1 MKNIQ
6 KRGFITMKKKV
17 LSAMLSAAI
26 LVGVSAAAFASKADA
41 TPDVFIN
48 NTQVYFED
56 QKPVI
61 KDDFTLIP
69 VRGVLEAMNDTV
81 EWDGENRTVTVKS
94 ENNLTRVVLTID
106 SNIMNVYHFTSIMSA
121 DKTEVEL
128 EVAPQI
134 INDRT
139 MVPFRAVCEAMGAKV
154 DWNDDDYA
162 VLISTLDN
170 AQAPAEVTDKLVAS
184 ASASSN
190 EVKVGDEVTVFM
202 NIKNLTSL
210 YPDRFVSG
218 ITAGLNYDKKL
229 FKLTDSYLCTKDGKQ
244 LASSDGLSNDEY
256 TEEGLKAVYITIN
269 GDEAAKEDG
278 AVLALVFTAQ
288 AEGTGSFTLADR
300 YHSRLGHDLTV
311 LLSDMDNKNTSLLKG
326 DDVVIDT
333 TAVEVK
339 VTAADNTKA
348 DDTKA
353 DDTAADDTKVD
364 DTKADDT
371 KADDTKTD
379 DTKADDTKT
388 DDTKA
393 DDNTETAE

>member
-1 MKNIQ
+1 
-6 KRGFITMKKKV
+6 MKKKV
-17 LSAMLSAAI
+17 LSAMLSAVI
-26 LVGVSAAAFASKADA
+26 LVGVSASAFASKADA

-162 VLISTLDN
+162 VLISTSDN

-184 ASASSN
+184 ASASN
-190 EVKVGDEVTVFM
+190 AEVKAGDEVTVFM
-202 NIKNLTSL
+202 NLKNLSAL

-229 FKLTDSYLCTKDGKQ
+229 FKLTDSYLCTKDGTK
-244 LASSDGLSNDEY
+244 LTSSLGVSNDDY
-256 TEEGLKAVYITIN
+256 IEEGLKVAYVTISGDNEAV
-269 GDEAAKEDG
+269 KEDG
-278 AVLALVFTAQ
+278 SVLAFVFTAQ

-300 YHSRLGHDLTV
+300 YHSKLGHDLTV

-339 VTAADNTKA
+339 VTAAD
-348 DDTKA
+348 
-353 DDTAADDTKVD
+353 DTKVD

-371 KADDTKTD
+371 KADDTAADNTKVD
-379 DTKADDTKT
+379 DTKADDTKVDATKT
-388 DDTKA
+388 DDTAADNTKA

>member
-1 MKNIQ
+1 
-6 KRGFITMKKKV
+6 MKKKV
-17 LSAMLSAAI
+17 LSAMLSAVI
-26 LVGVSAAAFASKADA
+26 LVGVSASAFASKADA

-162 VLISTLDN
+162 VLISTSDN

-184 ASASSN
+184 ASASSA
-190 EVKVGDEVTVFM
+190 EVKAGDEVTVFM
-202 NIKNLTSL
+202 NLKNLSAL

-229 FKLTDSYLCTKDGKQ
+229 FKLTDSYLCTKDGTK
-244 LASSDGLSNDEY
+244 LTSSLGVSNDDY
-256 TEEGLKAVYITIN
+256 IEEGLKVAYVTISGDNEAV
-269 GDEAAKEDG
+269 KEDG
-278 AVLALVFTAQ
+278 AVLAFVFTAQ

-311 LLSDMDNKNTSLLKG
+311 LLSSMDNKNTSLLKG

-339 VTAADNTKA
+339 VTAADNTKVDDTKA

-353 DDTAADDTKVD
+353 DDTAADDTK
-364 DTKADDT
+364 ADD
-371 KADDTKTD
+371 K
-379 DTKADDTKT
+379 
-388 DDTKA
+388 
-393 DDNTETAE
+393 TETAE